1 MELEKTE
8 QIRNVIKLYCDKKG
22 ISYTEGLY
30 LTKIDL
36 KKIDANLKINEINIP
51 NNHVLYLFDEDF
63 EKK

>member
-22 ISYTEGLY
+22 MPYTEGLY

-36 KKIDANLKINEINIP
+36 KKIDANLTINEINIP
-51 NNHVLYLFDEDF
+51 NNHILYLFDEDF

>member
-8 QIRNVIKLYCDKKG
+8 QIRNVIKLYCDTKG
-22 ISYTEGLY
+22 IPYTEGLY

-36 KKIDANLKINEINIP
+36 KKIDANLTINEINIP
-51 NNHVLYLFDEDF
+51 NNHILYLFDEDF